1 MVRSEF
7 AVLLFPLGQQ
17 RVEALQF
24 VVQRHA
30 VDAQVRRQELLA
42 RDVFRQH
49 PLDLAHH
56 LQLHA
61 QLRELVVIPRHLAH
75 EQAGFRAQFHRD
87 IAGFESLHV
96 LLHLAQFFGDDRE
109 PFIDQSYSADDKA
122 RFEQALTQLPQHLQ
136 DEVQALRRRVT
147 DHDRLD
153 RLIVALC
160 QNGPC
165 TKDDL
170 ALLLGKREDYLRTKY
185 INGLL
190 RDGRLNYLYPEVLNH
205 PQQAYV
211 ATGK

>member
-1 MVRSEF
+1 MVKTMGDKGNTQPHRENTQ
-7 AVLLFPLGQQ
+7 PLGENTQ
-17 RVEALQF
+17 
-24 VVQRHA
+24 
-30 VDAQVRRQELLA
+30 
-42 RDVFRQH
+42 
-49 PLDLAHH
+49 PLEENTQPPPGDP
-56 LQLHA
+56 
-61 QLRELVVIPRHLAH
+61 EH
-75 EQAGFRAQFHRD
+75 E
-87 IAGFESLHV
+87 
-96 LLHLAQFFGDDRE
+96 
-109 PFIDQSYSADDKA
+109 SADDKA